1 MLDIETAAARIGD
14 DEIARYLASRRSE
27 LLLEV
32 HPLFSKVI
40 HIGVMWEGETEH
52 FSGDHE
58 DENLDDFWNFFE
70 RKEFVKGLERNR
82 YGDYMGEETPIQL
95 VTFNGDEFD
104 VPFISFRS
112 SLLGIKPTIDINT
125 YPYRDMMKSNHF
137 DCLRFISRGD
147 PRKKIKQEIA
157 CRILGINVPEF
168 TMPEG
173 GIMRLYRSG
182 KWDLI
187 QQKNERDLHLTRE
200 LYLKLIGKASGG
212 V

>member
-1 MLDIETAAARIGD
+1 MRWIVLDIETAAFTVEN
-14 DEIARYLASRRSE
+14 DEIARYLALRKSE
-27 LLLEV
+27 LMLEI

-70 RKEFVKGLERNR
+70 RKGFVKGLERDR
-82 YGDYMGEETPIQL
+82 YGNYMGADPPVQL

-104 VPFISFRS
+104 VPFILLRS
-112 SLLGIKPTIDINT
+112 SLLGIKPTVDINT
-125 YPYRDMMKSNHF
+125 YPYRNMMNSNHF
-137 DCLRFISRGD
+137 DCLRFISGGD

-157 CRILGINVPEF
+157 CRILGIDVPEF

-173 GIMRLYRSG
+173 GIMRLYRNE

-187 QQKNERDLHLTRE
+187 KQKNERDLHLTRE
-200 LYLKLIGKASGG
+200 LYLKLIGKS
-212 V
+212 